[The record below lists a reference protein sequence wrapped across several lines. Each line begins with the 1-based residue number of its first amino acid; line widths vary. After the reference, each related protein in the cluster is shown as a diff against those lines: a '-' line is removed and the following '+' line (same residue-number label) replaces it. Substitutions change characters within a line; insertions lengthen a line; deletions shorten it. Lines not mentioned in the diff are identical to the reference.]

1 MSRKAAATPTLVA
14 IVGPTASGKS
24 SLALVL
30 AERFGG
36 EIVNCDSLQL
46 YRHFDIGTAKP
57 SPAERASVP
66 HHLLDILEPEEQFSA
81 GEYARRGRTILA
93 EITARGRL
101 PIVVGGTGF
110 YLRALIDGLFAGP
123 SRHPELRERL
133 RERETTKGPG
143 YAHRILT
150 RLDPESSARIHP
162 NDLPKTI
169 RAVEVCLLARG
180 RMSEL
185 FRQGREPLTGFTV
198 RKIGLNPPRS
208 ELYERINQRTQAMF
222 DQGLVNEVSD
232 LLAKGC
238 PGGAPPLQSHGYRQA
253 LDYLLGK
260 ISLRDAVRY
269 TQAATR
275 QYAKR
280 QMTWLRK
287 DLGIS
292 WFAGFGSDATIQEE
306 ACRSLAGGLTQPE

>member
-1 MSRKAAATPTLVA
+1 MNRKLAETPTLVA

-30 AERFGG
+30 AQQFGG

-46 YRHFDIGTAKP
+46 YRHLDIGTAKP
-57 SPAERASVP
+57 SLAERASVP

-101 PIVVGGTGF
+101 PMVVGGSGF

-133 RERETTKGPG
+133 RQVETKKGPG
-143 YAHRILT
+143 YAHRVLK
-150 RLDPESSARIHP
+150 RLDAESAARIHP

-185 FRQGREPLTGFTV
+185 FRRGREPLTGYTV

-232 LLAKGC
+232 LLARGC

-269 TQAATR
+269 AQAATR
-275 QYAKR
+275 QYGKR
-280 QMTWLRK
+280 QMTWFRK
-287 DLGIS
+287 ESGIA
-292 WFAGFGSDATIQEE
+292 WFAGFGSDVSVQE
-306 ACRSLAGGLTQPE
+306 AVSRTLAEGVAQPE